1 MPRYTTRPQRTARSA
16 FDDTPW
22 QECDARTEGRE
33 VHDDGTWSEDQPTGL
48 LSADGEMIYRV
59 RNSIGFLADL

>member
-1 MPRYTTRPQRTARSA
+1 MARYTTRPRHMIRATHDSHSLWS
-16 FDDTPW
+16 DGET
-22 QECDARTEGRE
+22 GGHE

-59 RNSIGFLADL
+59 RNSIGFLADN